1 MTQNKTIKSIFL
13 LLLVIG
19 VSSVFLP
26 SAAIAQ
32 RDYFTAEEV
41 ELIRDAQEI
50 DQRIDVLTH
59 AIDRRF
65 AVLKIEVGGPRIPQK
80 ESEKWGAAPQGTRLD
95 LLLDIKHILQKA
107 IDDIDTLY
115 ERPNSAILPDPT
127 EKKDAKGFKDLF
139 PKAVHHL
146 ADAAQRYVPALKTE
160 LDNSKDNVEKGS
172 ILSSL
177 EFCEQ
182 IIEAAPKAKIEEPKK
197 AGKVH

>member
-1 MTQNKTIKSIFL
+1 MSVKIRMSRGGTKQKPYYRIVAIHSRDPRDSRYIERLGTYDPRLKDGDPKRVVLNEERIKYWLSVGAQPSDRIARFL
-13 LLLVIG
+13 V
-19 VSSVFLP
+19 
-26 SAAIAQ
+26 
-32 RDYFTAEEV
+32 
-41 ELIRDAQEI
+41 AQEI

-139 PKAVHHL
+139 PTLV
-146 ADAAQRYVPALKTE
+146 
-160 LDNSKDNVEKGS
+160 
-172 ILSSL
+172 
-177 EFCEQ
+177 
-182 IIEAAPKAKIEEPKK
+182 
-197 AGKVH
+197 